1 MSQALFEVGRE
12 QDLQFDMVDFH
23 TLTPDLG
30 SILDQGV
37 VHQEKLRE
45 ELQVLYIRYSWPV
58 NLFKADLDRAA
69 DRRSQ

>member
-1 MSQALFEVGRE
+1 MKNSTASITSLFKRVSASQLSAV
-12 QDLQFDMVDFH
+12 
-23 TLTPDLG
+23 T
-30 SILDQGV
+30 
-37 VHQEKLRE
+37 E